1 MVFLKTFRAL
11 LSTMATVSVLM
22 FVVLGF
28 IFYNSIDNI
37 KELENLK
44 YEVKNIETSVL
55 KLRRNEKDFLAR
67 YDLKYQ
73 AEFMK
78 NFEKLIKSVESI
90 DYGLKSYDI
99 DGEKIKKLKVILEQY
114 SKNFNAIVATQQKIG
129 LNPEDGLYGSLRES
143 VHNLEELLKKDLDY
157 KLQTDMLMLRRAEK
171 DFMLRSD
178 LKYLEKFNKSLNV
191 FLADVKVSKISDY
204 DQAVSLM
211 NAYVKDFYNL
221 VEGYKEI
228 GLTPNDGALGNM
240 RNTIHQVD
248 ESLKELLEN
257 VNTVLEKKNK
267 EITVLITVVFL
278 FLVLTMVGFA
288 IFVINKIN
296 TQIKNISDSV
306 NNIAQTKDIS
316 LLIPIK
322 NDDELSIL
330 AKNLNSM
337 FIELRSVIAD
347 AKHSSVENS
356 SISHELSTTSM
367 QVGRNVEESVEIINE
382 ATQKTTHITN
392 EIARAVEDA
401 KENKK
406 EIERANGI
414 LIDAKSKIIN
424 LASKVQSGA
433 EAEAELAKNIE
444 SLTKDMDQVK
454 NVLDV
459 ISDIAE
465 QTNLLAL
472 NAAIEAARAGE
483 HGRGFAVVADEVR
496 KLAERTQKTLTEI
509 NSTISIIVQSSNA
522 AHEQMSINSGQMDE
536 LVGISNEVESK
547 IGLMADI
554 VNIATKAND
563 KTVNDFEST
572 ASNIISI
579 SNKIAEINSI
589 STKNAR
595 SVEEIASASEH
606 LNNMTQSLNSKL
618 EQFRT

>member
-606 LNNMTQSLNSKL
+606 LNNMTQSLNGKL

>member
-267 EITVLITVVFL
+267 EITVLITVMFL

-316 LLIPIK
+316 LLISIK

-536 LVGISNEVESK
+536 LVCISNEVESK

-606 LNNMTQSLNSKL
+606 LNNMTQSLNGKL

>member
-267 EITVLITVVFL
+267 EITVLITVMFL

-536 LVGISNEVESK
+536 LVCISNEVESK

-606 LNNMTQSLNSKL
+606 LNNMTQSLNGKL